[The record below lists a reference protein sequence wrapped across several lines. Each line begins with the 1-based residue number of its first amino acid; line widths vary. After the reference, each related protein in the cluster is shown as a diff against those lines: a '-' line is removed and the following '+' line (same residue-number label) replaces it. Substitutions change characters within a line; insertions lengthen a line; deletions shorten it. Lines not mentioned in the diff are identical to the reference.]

1 MRLVPLC
8 TCTRYTNQCVASTG
22 MYAVDF
28 LWLDLG
34 VATTEHKGCLGSWE
48 QQEVEPVLGLGLNA
62 DI

>member
-1 MRLVPLC
+1 
-8 TCTRYTNQCVASTG
+8 